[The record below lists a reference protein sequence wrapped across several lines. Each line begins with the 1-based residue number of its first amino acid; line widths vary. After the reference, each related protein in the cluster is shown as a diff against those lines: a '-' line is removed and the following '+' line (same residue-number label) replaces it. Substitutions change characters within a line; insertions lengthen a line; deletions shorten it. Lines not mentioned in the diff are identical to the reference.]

1 MNRYLPSDARGF
13 SLIEVLV
20 TMLLISVG
28 ILGMVAMQAKA
39 ISYTQD
45 SIQRNTAAALADE
58 LMEILRA
65 DQHKVITADGQPR
78 DSSDYYKQG
87 SSSFPSAASDCASLP
102 DNPAERLGC
111 WAQRAGQALP
121 GATDLLTS
129 EFHIK
134 PIDSTIE
141 IQLAWSVAKGACLD
155 GKPDGTVCH
164 YRLRAE
170 L

>member
-45 SIQRNTAAALADE
+45 SIQRNTAATLADE

-65 DQHKVITADGQPR
+65 DQGRIIGPNGMPR
-78 DSSDYYKQG
+78 DSSDYYKDSG
-87 SSSFPSAASDCASLP
+87 SFSEANDCTSLP
-102 DNPAERLGC
+102 DSPPERLGC

-121 GATDLLTS
+121 GATDLLAS
-129 EFHIK
+129 EFHVK
-134 PIDSTIE
+134 PIGSTIE
-141 IQLAWSVAKGACLD
+141 IQLAWSVAEGACLD
-155 GKPDGTVCH
+155 GDAEGTVCH